1 MKVLWITIG
10 LNCLDDICYD
20 ETEKNG
26 VSASVCKKLY
36 QDGFFASL

>member
-1 MKVLWITIG
+1 MKVLRINLG
-10 LNCLDDICYD
+10 LNCLDDLCYD

-36 QDGFFASL
+36 QEGFFVCL